1 MLLVFFNPA
10 LCTNVVSFE
19 YRMII
24 KGSVVD
30 ISDYIH
36 VATNCGIHV
45 ATKIFFNTG
54 AGFAV
59 IQISYLKYQFIN
71 CK

>member
-24 KGSVVD
+24 KKSVVD

-36 VATNCGIHV
+36 VATNCGIHMTAKV
-45 ATKIFFNTG
+45 LFYTG

-59 IQISYLKYQFIN
+59 IQIRYLKYQFIN